1 MICLAPQIVQLIWGV
16 YKEVFTPEIKAMST
30 IYMMQ
35 DVDWKAKLQQAIP
48 PSSLSVRLGGDKLAP
63 LELVYLRLGHTMVS
77 ALHDVDAIKLHN
89 NCEKDLAMYETFIK
103 EMSVVMER
111 RQNMLSK
118 AKNDLGDGSS
128 SLGCNYNEEFLN
140 WDEMGI

>member
-1 MICLAPQIVQLIWGV
+1 
-16 YKEVFTPEIKAMST
+16 
-30 IYMMQ
+30 
-35 DVDWKAKLQQAIP
+35 
-48 PSSLSVRLGGDKLAP
+48 
-63 LELVYLRLGHTMVS
+63 
-77 ALHDVDAIKLHN
+77 
-89 NCEKDLAMYETFIK
+89 MYETFIK

-140 WDEMGI
+140 